1 MEAMKPEHI
10 QGIKEILGSMK
21 CSQDFRCIKA
31 GYQHVCKAKDVGLE
45 NFLECLEPDPWDC
58 ELSTQFRSSVLCKCP
73 LRVYLTK
80 TVGM

>member
-1 MEAMKPEHI
+1 MEAMSPEHI
-10 QGIKEILGSMK
+10 RGIKEILGLMK

-31 GYQHVCKAKDVGLE
+31 GYQNVCKAKDVGLD
-45 NFLECLEPDPWDC
+45 NFLECLESDPQDC
-58 ELSTQFRSSVLCKCP
+58 EFSTQGQGLVLCSCR